1 MKKLNYF
8 SFLIAVIFMSF
19 SVTMNA
25 QSYIPK
31 TDAIRVVK
39 NVIKDNNTAPAKSAS
54 VISSNEI
61 VQQSSHDRDA
71 QIKILKVDF
80 GKVVLDALKG
90 NGTVADAMAKANSVF
105 EFTYKSRGQ
114 WDIFREVEAY
124 YTKLLQR

>member
-1 MKKLNYF
+1 
-8 SFLIAVIFMSF
+8 MSF